1 MKRNTKMSILSF
13 AFAAACLMGCNQP
26 IETEPE
32 TVYSNPEIVYPDTS
46 IFRPFQEIQKVGKKF
61 QTIEQLV
68 VGSQPYTPKAI
79 PLHGVPLNL
88 GFLKKV
94 KGNPLNPKVKYL
106 AVGSSLTAGVRDGGY
121 FNEGML
127 TSYPNIIA
135 RQLGIAD
142 LKMPLFDPQDY
153 NGTGRKIPTDF
164 NPSGGPFQKF
174 NISSN
179 NLGIQG
185 FEQSMEDV
193 YDQTTGSTVK
203 KPVERP
209 LLKKYRGHME
219 DLDVVAFPGLIM
231 ELFEFNTSKPS
242 KLFEARVAS
251 RGGKAPFSAL
261 MEKDADIFTIEL
273 GSQGFVPNVPEIG
286 GGPNG
291 YEHPMTKFIKKQ
303 LAAGAKGCISN
314 IPDYSKFP
322 VYHQVTF
329 AEMKKAT
336 FNTPIQFPFEDLTNI
351 CFVPNGKLDSL
362 MSPKVNIALKNL
374 YLEAFSDVFSGNI
387 RSNSINTTNGAFF
400 DYILKDID
408 IPIVDLYNLYEKILA
423 GNYTTHDGN
432 LVDPSYP
439 KGNFFS
445 NDGLYP
451 TPFGNAVIA
460 NEFIRTLNKHYKL
473 AIPLVPT
480 SAYLNQ

>member
-1 MKRNTKMSILSF
+1 MKRNTKTSILSF

-46 IFRPFQEIQKVGKKF
+46 IFRPFQEIQKVEKKF

-68 VGSQPYTPKAI
+68 VGNQPYTPKAI

-219 DLDVVAFPGLIM
+219 DLDVVAFPGMALERI
-231 ELFEFNTSKPS
+231 ELNNWKPS

-251 RGGKAPFSAL
+251 RSDKAPFSAL

-273 GSQGFVPNVPEIG
+273 GSQGFVPNVPVIG
-286 GGPNG
+286 SMPIGF
-291 YEHPMTKFIKKQ
+291 EHPMTKFIKKQ

-329 AEMKKAT
+329 AEIQRAV
-336 FNTPIQFPFEDLTNI
+336 FNAPIETTSGVREDKVGL
-351 CFVPNGKLDSL
+351 VPNGKLDSL
-362 MSPKVNIALKNL
+362 MSPKVNIAMKNR
-374 YLEAFSDVFSGNI
+374 YLIDEIIDNAEPLIKRLNNDL
-387 RSNSINTTNGAFF
+387 F

-480 SAYLNQ
+480 SAYLNR